1 MARIRCDL
9 DECTRTPGTPQPEQH
24 GSPSI
29 SRSTHRPTD
38 TTLRSGNRTPDSEIA
53 RRADSDQR
61 VVVTKDRDFRDN
73 HLLDHTPHSLL
84 IVTTGN
90 IQNRDLLA
98 LFERHIDVIAE
109 YLTDSPLVELSR
121 DRLVAHSSNGTKE

>member
-1 MARIRCDL
+1 MPA
-9 DECTRTPGTPQPEQH
+9 
-24 GSPSI
+24 
-29 SRSTHRPTD
+29 
-38 TTLRSGNRTPDSEIA
+38 GNRTPDSEIT
-53 RRADSDQR
+53 RRADSEQR
-61 VVVTKDRDFRDN
+61 VVVTKDRDFRDSY
-73 HLLDHTPHSLL
+73 LLNGTPRSLL

-121 DRLVAHSSNGTKE
+121 DRLVAHSSNDTKQ

>member
-1 MARIRCDL
+1 MKFLVDAQL
-9 DECTRTPGTPQPEQH
+9 PSSLATLLRTAGH
-24 GSPSI
+24 DAVHV
-29 SRSTHRPTD
+29 STLP
-38 TTLRSGNRTPDSEIA
+38 SGNRTPDSEIA
-53 RRADSDQR
+53 SRADSDQR
-61 VVVTKDRDFRDN
+61 VVVTKDRDFRDS
-73 HLLDHTPHSLL
+73 HLLNGTPRSLL

-121 DRLVAHSSNGTKE
+121 DRLVAHSSNDTKQ

>member
-1 MARIRCDL
+1 VKFLVDAQL
-9 DECTRTPGTPQPEQH
+9 
-24 GSPSI
+24 PS
-29 SRSTHRPTD
+29 SLATLLRAAGHDAVHVSTLP
-38 TTLRSGNRTPDSEIA
+38 SGNRTPDSEIA

-61 VVVTKDRDFRDN
+61 VVVTKDRDFRDS
-73 HLLDHTPHSLL
+73 HLLSGTPRSLP
-84 IVTTGN
+84 IATTGN

-121 DRLVAHSSNGTKE
+121 DRLVAHASSNTKQ